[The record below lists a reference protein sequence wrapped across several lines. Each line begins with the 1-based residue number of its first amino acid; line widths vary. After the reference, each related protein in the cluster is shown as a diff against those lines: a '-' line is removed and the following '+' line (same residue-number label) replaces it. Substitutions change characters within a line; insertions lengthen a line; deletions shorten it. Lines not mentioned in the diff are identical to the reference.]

1 MEKKGITK
9 KQFWLQMY
17 MVIFWVLYATFMI
30 VNNVQDGDTVGWVLG
45 TVVGVFYLSYGIYLI
60 YLRKRYPVEDA
71 QLDKQVGENFK
82 TGMKGMGIV
91 MGIISAGFL
100 IAFAIAAL
108 VK

>member
-9 KQFWLQMY
+9 KQFWVQMY

-45 TVVGVFYLSYGIYLI
+45 TVV

-71 QLDKQVGENFK
+71 HLDRQVGENFK

>member
-9 KQFWLQMY
+9 KQFWVQMY

-45 TVVGVFYLSYGIYLI
+45 TVIGVFYLSYGIYLI

-71 QLDKQVGENFK
+71 HLDKQVGENFK
-82 TGMKGMGIV
+82 TGMKGMV
-91 MGIISAGFL
+91 SSARDVSGVRNW
-100 IAFAIAAL
+100 ADASSRMT
-108 VK
+108 